1 MLEAVRQFFRD
12 LSLEPHQQR
21 RFEADDY
28 RLAAVA
34 LLIHIAHADGATDQ
48 AEQQKLREIIAGRF
62 GLEPAA
68 AATLIE
74 LGEAGDR
81 EAIDFYQF
89 TSILNR
95 ALDEDGRREIT
106 GLMWDMAL
114 ADGTVHEFEE
124 NAIWRISELLG
135 IGTRER
141 VLARQEA
148 EQRAKAQS
156 AP

>member
-1 MLEAVRQFFRD
+1 
-12 LSLEPHQQR
+12 
-21 RFEADDY
+21 
-28 RLAAVA
+28 
-34 LLIHIAHADGATDQ
+34 
-48 AEQQKLREIIAGRF
+48 
-62 GLEPAA
+62 LEPAA